1 LPFRILVTKNISEL
15 VHFMRNSSRLFIK
28 VFTSACFLLVT
39 ANVVLAQSGVRK
51 IAFSYGGG
59 AFSSSIAIINDDGTG
74 QRRLTDQG
82 SNDNE
87 PSWSP
92 DGSQIVFYSNRLAG
106 RLNIFRINADGSG
119 MAPLTDSTLPVNSW
133 SPCWSPDGSKIAFVS
148 DRDGPRKAE
157 IWVMN
162 ADGSNLQKLTT
173 NVQLG
178 ADSSGPFYSMDQNP
192 AWAPDGTKIAFWS
205 TRDGGANPEIYSMA
219 VNGTNLTRLTNNS
232 AEDKE
237 PAWSPD
243 SQHIA
248 YFSRGGGR
256 NGIYVMDA
264 NGANDHRVS
273 DGFLPSWSPDGTR
286 LAITDFDPTNNFLFT
301 LYKVNVD
308 GTNKVR
314 ITSNSIDSLNP
325 DWAPLS
331 APPAPTYT
339 IAGKVTEGSS
349 GLNQTTLALSGDLTR
364 TTQSDINGD
373 YSFAGLGPGT
383 YRAVA
388 TKTGYS
394 FNPPA
399 YDFVN
404 MAENRVANFAA
415 FTSFSISGQIAGL
428 NGNIVTVTLS
438 GSQNRTTQ
446 TEPDGSYSFT
456 SLPAGGNFTV
466 TPMRSCLDFTPASR
480 TFDNLSAN
488 QTSNFAAAPRPIHIS
503 GRVTRFGTGNG
514 MAGVTISIYL
524 PIGPPRTTLTDANGN
539 YSFDGGSSGQFLVAS
554 KANYNFDPSSRDINS
569 CEMTQVNFVGHSA
582 NNLLFSAGNYTVAE
596 DNCSIQI
603 AVLRG
608 GNASGVGPITVAYAT
623 SSGTA
628 SAGSDYGAVSGTL
641 SFPEGTFIQ
650 TITIPLPEDS
660 LVEGNETFFVVLS
673 DPTGE
678 VDLVSPSTALVT
690 IADNDPVAPPQ
701 LQMETNSDYA
711 IALDSVTLLRD
722 PFTLLNPVDFG
733 TDRRT
738 RILLFLVNGRLRS
751 CEDLSVISVQ
761 GEDSVHQ
768 LHDLTVEDVR
778 AVPGFSLFSQV
789 VIKLPATVPSGDMFL
804 TVRLRGSAS
813 NRARIRIQ

>member
-1 LPFRILVTKNISEL
+1 MT
-15 VHFMRNSSRLFIK
+15 NSSRPFIK
-28 VFTSACFLLVT
+28 VFASACFLLVT
-39 ANVVLAQSGVRK
+39 VDLVLAQSDVRK

-59 AFSSSIAIINDDGTG
+59 AGSSSIAVINDDGTG

-82 SNDNE
+82 FNDNE

-119 MAPLTDSTLPVNSW
+119 MVPLTDSTLQVHSL
-133 SPCWSPDGSKIAFVS
+133 SPCWSPDGSRIAFVS
-148 DRDGPRKAE
+148 DRDGPRKSE

-162 ADGSNLQKLTT
+162 ADGSNLQRLTT
-173 NVQLG
+173 NIQLG
-178 ADSSGPFYSMDQNP
+178 SDLNGPYYSLDQNP

-205 TRDGGANPEIYSMA
+205 NRDDIANPEIYSIA

-243 SQHIA
+243 SQQIA

-286 LAITDFDPTNNFLFT
+286 LAITDFDPTNNYLFT

-308 GTNKVR
+308 GTNRIR
-314 ITSNSIDSLNP
+314 ITNNSIDSLNP
-325 DWAPLS
+325 EWAPLS
-331 APPAPTYT
+331 APPAPAYT
-339 IAGKVTEGSS
+339 ISGRVADGSS
-349 GLNQTTLALSGDLTR
+349 IGLNQTTLALSGDLTR
-364 TTQSDINGD
+364 TTQSNINGD

-383 YRAVA
+383 YRVVA
-388 TKTGYS
+388 TKPGYS

-415 FTSFSISGQIAGL
+415 FTSFSISGQITGL

-446 TEPDGSYSFT
+446 TEPDGSYSFLN
-456 SLPAGGNFTV
+456 LPAGGNFTV

-488 QTSNFAAAPRPIHIS
+488 QTSNFAAAPRTIHIS
-503 GRVTRFGTGNG
+503 GQVTRFGTGNG
-514 MAGVTISIYL
+514 MAGVTISMYFG
-524 PIGPPRTTLTDANGN
+524 IGPPRTTVTDANGN
-539 YSFDGGSSGQFLVAS
+539 YSFDGGSLGQFMVAS
-554 KANYNFDPSSRDINS
+554 KANYYFDPSSRDVNS
-569 CEMTQVNFVGHSA
+569 CEMTQANFVGHSA

-596 DNCSIQI
+596 DNCSVQI
-603 AVLRG
+603 PVLRG
-608 GNASGVGPITVAYAT
+608 GNASGVGPITVDYST
-623 SSGTA
+623 SSDTA
-628 SAGSDYGAVSGTL
+628 TAGSDYAATSGTL
-641 SFPEGTFIQ
+641 SFPEGTYSQ
-650 TITIPLPEDS
+650 TITIPLTDDS
-660 LVEGNETFFVVLS
+660 FIEGNETFSVVLS
-673 DPTGE
+673 NPTGE
-678 VDLVSPSTALVT
+678 VDLVSPSTAIVT
-690 IADNDPVAPPQ
+690 IADNDPVAPVAPPE

-722 PFTLLNPVDFG
+722 PFSVLSPVDFG
-733 TDRRT
+733 SDRRT
-738 RILLFLVNGRLRS
+738 RILLFLVNGGLRP
-751 CEDLSVISVQ
+751 CEGLSVISVQ
-761 GEDSVHQ
+761 GEDSAHQ

-778 AVPGFSLFSQV
+778 AVPGFSLFTQV
-789 VIKLPATVPSGDMFL
+789 VVKLPVTVPSGDMFL
-804 TVRLRGSAS
+804 TVRLRGLVS
-813 NRARIRIQ
+813 NQAHIRIQ